1 MPCKI
6 EIRKAIDANIDTL
19 TQNDYWGFREKDA
32 RNAAVK
38 LNSNW
43 GSIASVQQT
52 SGQGGYRII
61 ISRLDEAVDRE
72 FARQSVAE
80 KKFER
85 DLDFF
90 KSDAALYEQEKNEL
104 REGDG
109 PQISTQSSLF
119 GLDKSNLDFHINTL
133 SAVGK
138 FLENIGIEQRLV
150 PEFLAEDGSV
160 VEGALAAA
168 NFVNGTVDILD
179 DLNKRPAAWNKLP
192 EEAAHW
198 WYRLLDKNS
207 ELKEALLTS
216 AATTRKESE
225 LRDSLYG
232 DLYEGPK
239 VISQL
244 ALDEDGNVTQL
255 PALSAIREEAIGQLI
270 AEAIQRI
277 EQRNA
282 APEDYSFLKK
292 FIEWINS
299 IVDMFKS
306 TEADPYDVAAMKILS
321 SDLTDLMSWEE
332 YNALNNSVYIDSVV
346 SDQSVSPVDTSIIA
360 DLGRVEILTG
370 FTDNLVRYPDGVAQ
384 RYRWVFG
391 ERLYETY
398 IDDENEVANLDAG
411 FNDAVN
417 VAPSPAFDT
426 REELD
431 VWIFNNVP
439 QYTLRQERSLQ
450 EVKDNEIFFD
460 RLLNKTFK
468 QRSRFLSKTLKKQYK
483 ILDSEGGLRSY
494 GDFRPRL
501 TNVEITKKLSP
512 IEKEAL
518 IHTNNYTNITPT
530 LKVLPD
536 VLKKYSKN
544 PISLSEPLK
553 MDTAKKQELLVINAV
568 MGMIKEENPTK
579 KSISAED
586 LVNEV
591 SNYLK
596 VNYLLGFANE
606 DQYLSYRIDQTFTEV
621 PDRTTDEDVDM
632 TNLNDET
639 LAQMPM
645 AERQRLIQL
654 TGLTKQNP
662 SVYHNK
668 VSLRFNDKYF
678 ADRSTHFKLSP
689 SAWGNLTYFYTGN
702 NTFKDAVLL
711 HEIQNDNIEFL
722 REFKPNEL
730 NLDNQLLQF
739 KNDLEETL
747 VENLQ
752 QLRNGGLKV
761 VKAKDGFISFSGRS
775 EDPSFEGMV
784 VSTSTRVSPVFNEN
798 YLYRFLKDN
807 QVVGDTP
814 SIQEIEI
821 LHERLLINLRERT
834 DLYEGNR
841 GAETLININNTLDRL
856 YSGRRQY
863 QDFFRKGGAS
873 SILSAED
880 IKNIEDVIAFA
891 EGRFDNISE
900 DIGYFKS
907 DYRIKEIEEKIN
919 NYLNATYK
927 NTYLKFKLDIAAKRG
942 RTGLNPSIKYLL
954 YNSEKKIMEE
964 FNKSITDQKKQK
976 LGALKAE
983 SVYNFQKNLLK
994 ITRNQFIQVINSI
1007 NYNEELL
1014 KQAVDKQIEIDLLQ
1028 KQTNSNENL
1037 DELLEQQE
1045 GFYKQALADADK
1057 SAKELSKKY
1066 KNPEEIA
1073 KETLNIEMNYF
1084 TPLVHHLLQKHIK
1097 EAGKETPMYFSG
1109 HDITLLTQGN
1119 KQTALIYA
1127 GKEEIPF
1134 TPEQV
1139 REIKKEAA
1147 QNLGLLRSV
1156 TNPTTEEV
1164 NKALSEFKKEGR
1176 FNASRI
1182 TSEILQLTKGRP
1194 IETGALYNAMS
1205 QIPGIKL
1212 IWQPSI
1218 KGIKGGAGGYLVDL
1232 SNYNYNTPVLYGLEA
1247 KQPAAE
1253 TSNKLPASPAS
1264 PASVAIFKDFLK
1276 RAGVDIQ
1283 TLKSIIVDGAKQD
1296 ANGAALIMQKLVQ
1309 VIEGKEDV
1317 ALPEEAMHFAV
1328 EIIQQTD
1335 PKLFNQLLKE
1345 INGYAILDK
1354 VFKLYGNDPNYQT
1367 KDGKPDVIKLK
1378 KEAIGKVLA
1387 ETIINKAE
1395 GRTEIPQNLAKVEN
1409 WWQSIITSIKNL
1421 FAKSGMDQAAI
1432 KVMSGEAMGTAADIR
1447 AKEGEV
1453 YFQKNSQQQVYD
1465 KINEV
1470 RSKIEKRDDGY
1481 YINGKKIP
1489 TRVTELIKGWNKDL
1503 LDANEL
1509 TKSEYKKLIDNEK
1522 ALNGTKGHSD
1532 IEYAFGLFVDEN
1544 GDLRADPLNDDG
1556 YISQL
1561 DPNNRKFYETLRDNL
1576 QIRLNSF
1583 PEGTKFMAEVIVYDP
1598 KRGVAGTID
1607 FLAITP
1613 EGKVNILDWKFVDI
1627 DIKMNKGDL
1636 PWYYTSSWRKQMGQY
1651 KLILQ
1656 DSYGINPKDFEQT
1669 RMIPIRAEY
1678 SNINNVT
1685 KELPRVLSV
1694 EIGDPDAQE
1703 ITKNYLIPLGLETET
1718 TGSKEIDA
1726 LLVKLNAEYSRLA
1739 EKGVPPSERLNKN
1752 EQLNILFTSIRQLQM
1767 RGDLGPLLTQAK
1779 VLNRQL
1785 TNLIDKYNTQF
1796 KGKDAKTF
1804 DEAEINRMSLEIN
1817 RAEATISIYTTLDT
1831 DLDFLF
1837 ENDSSEEAKQLEED
1851 LTKTVKDARKLQVQL
1866 RKLSDDFNED
1876 VVAASVDVKKLISP
1890 EKIIKGL
1897 GKWFGTT
1904 STFQSKA
1911 IQVLYKKANKAF
1923 AYAGYDTLDETRRLG
1938 TYKANFDKWAK
1949 SKGLN
1954 PKNYFDILKKKDSN
1968 ELIDQ
1973 YNPDFY
1979 TTLKKKINDK
1989 DVDWIKNNIDI
2000 EAYKA
2005 ALEEKIAE
2013 ETARIEG
2020 KMAGRVG
2027 TDVQNLEAE
2036 ADEISQM
2043 RRKYDI
2049 SNPKGAGW
2057 FQYSL
2062 INKHPDTKWESA
2074 EWVELNKP
2082 QNRAAKDF
2090 YDYIIEKN
2098 NEYAELGYIYKGE
2111 ARTFLPYVRKGL
2123 TEKLI
2128 FGGKITV
2135 GEQFIRSITVDE
2147 GDTGFGKF
2155 DPITGRP
2162 INTIPKYFTREIDG
2176 EVSTDLFRTMALY
2189 NEMAIKYK
2197 YVSEIEEQAQG
2208 LVATERNKK
2217 AIATSIFGKTQKDAN
2232 GDLTYTPD
2240 NSENTKLLDD
2250 MVKSIIYGQKYIT
2263 SESFDQIL
2271 GKFGDFGE
2279 KINKKIGRDLFP
2291 KNLKG
2296 KQISFNK
2303 VINNINNQF
2312 AVNALGLN
2320 LLSSASNYFGGN
2332 SQSIINSGKYFT
2344 KADYLRNQ
2352 LWVLP
2357 GKMIGGDKKKYIAAL
2372 EYFLPL
2378 SENYNREVA
2387 KTLSLSNLTQE
2398 RIQDFLMILMR
2409 KSDLNVQT
2417 TNFYSFLDNSIVLDG
2432 QVVNAREYLR
2442 STPEYE
2448 NMFTGTSDERKTR
2461 RDKFEEDVKQLV
2473 EEKGVMKLAELVD
2486 NKLVIPG
2493 VERKSESVVN
2503 LRRNVQSLTKNALGT
2518 LSDDDIRPINQTI
2531 YGSSFMLFKNWIPRL
2546 VDVRMGNL
2554 KYNSASDAYEWGRMR
2569 MMYRVISDDLLG
2581 SLKSLTSAIKGND
2594 DQWVA
2599 QMQALFEKKAADY
2612 KADTGKDLEMTEGEF
2627 LGLVNQNMKSQML
2640 DVIFLASMWALVMGL
2655 KAFAPDEDEDPAV
2668 RNKYKYLMRAVD
2680 KFKDEITYFYDPTSM
2695 AGLVSKGIFPSLA
2708 IIENFIKVIKNGGT
2722 ELFYLY
2728 VEPDEKA
2735 VKKNFVLKYVMKQ
2748 FPITSQ
2754 AGAYLPAFY
2763 PEAAKD
2769 LGIKAQ
2775 SQSGYAK

>member
-1 MPCKI
+1 MPCKL
-6 EIRKAIDANIDTL
+6 EIRKAIDANISVL
-19 TQNDYWGFREKDA
+19 TGDDYWGFTQKDA
-32 RNAAVK
+32 RNAVVK

-61 ISRLDEAVDRE
+61 ISRLDDAVDRE
-72 FARQSVAE
+72 YDRQVAAE
-80 KKFER
+80 KRFER
-85 DLDFF
+85 NLDFF
-90 KSDAALYEQEKNEL
+90 KSDAALFEQEKNEL

-109 PQISTQSSLF
+109 PQISSESSLF
-119 GLDKSNLDFHINTL
+119 GLDKNNLDFHINTL
-133 SAVGK
+133 SVVGK
-138 FLENIGIEQRLV
+138 FLENIGIEQNLV
-150 PEFLAEDGSV
+150 PEFLAEDGSI

-179 DLNKRPAAWNKLP
+179 DLNKRPDAWNKLP

-216 AATTRKESE
+216 AATSRKESE

-232 DLYEGPK
+232 DLYDAMPK
-239 VISQL
+239 IVGQL
-244 ALDEDGNVTQL
+244 ALDEAGNITQV

-270 AEAIQRI
+270 AEAIKRV
-277 EQRNA
+277 EERNG

-299 IVDMFKS
+299 IVNAFRS

-321 SDLTDLMSWEE
+321 SDMTDLMSWEE

-360 DLGRVEILTG
+360 DLGRVEIFTG
-370 FTDNLVRYPDGVAQ
+370 FTDNLAKYPDGVLQ
-384 RYRWVFG
+384 TYRWVPG
-391 ERLYETY
+391 EKVNNVGQYIEEIYLPEDEY
-398 IDDENEVANLDAG
+398 IDNSNPA
-411 FNDAVN
+411 
-417 VAPSPAFDT
+417 SPAFDT

-431 VWIFNNVP
+431 VWITNNIP

-450 EVKDNEIFFD
+450 EVRDNQMFFD

-468 QRSRFLSKTLKKQYK
+468 QRTRFLSKTIKKQYR
-483 ILDSEGGLRSY
+483 ILTGEQGLRSY
-494 GDFRPRL
+494 NEFSPRL

-518 IHTNNYTNITPT
+518 IYTNNYTNITPT

-553 MDTAKKQELLVINAV
+553 IDTAKKQELLVINAV
-568 MGMIKEENPTK
+568 MGMIKEENPGK

-621 PDRTTDEDVDM
+621 PDRTTDEDIDM
-632 TNLNDET
+632 TNINDET

-678 ADRSTHFKLSP
+678 ADRYTHFKLSP
-689 SAWGNLTYFYTGN
+689 SAWGNLTYFYTGD

-730 NLDNQLLQF
+730 NLDTQLQQF
-739 KNDLEETL
+739 KNDLENKL
-747 VENLQ
+747 AENLE
-752 QLRNGGLKV
+752 QLRNGGNTIMR
-761 VKAKDGFISFSGRS
+761 AKDGYLSNATSEREYNFEDTFGISLGKK
-775 EDPSFEGMV
+775 
-784 VSTSTRVSPVFNEN
+784 VSPVFNEN
-798 YLYRFLKDN
+798 YLYKWLKNN
-807 QVVGDTP
+807 QLIGDRP
-814 SIQEIEI
+814 SIEELSIF
-821 LHERLLINLRERT
+821 HERLLTKLQEEI
-834 DLYEGNR
+834 DLYEGNNN
-841 GAETLININNTLDRL
+841 AQTLIDINKTLDNH
-856 YSGRRQY
+856 YSQRRQY
-863 QDFFRKGGAS
+863 QDFFRRGGLR

-880 IKNIEDVIAFA
+880 ITTIESAIADASVRYGTLSDKIQSF
-891 EGRFDNISE
+891 GNDNR
-900 DIGYFKS
+900 IGQ
-907 DYRIKEIEEKIN
+907 IEAKITNHLEKTYGKKFN
-919 NYLNATYK
+919 NSH
-927 NTYLKFKLDIAAKRG
+927 LKLAAKRG
-942 RTGLNPSIKYLL
+942 RTGVNPSVNYLL
-954 YNSEKKIMEE
+954 YNSEKKIIEE
-964 FNKSITDQKKQK
+964 LNKRITENKKSK
-976 LGALKAE
+976 LGAIKGE
-983 SVYNFQKNLLK
+983 SLYKFQKNLSK
-994 ITRNQFIQVINSI
+994 ITLNQFIQVINSI

-1014 KQAVDKQIEIDLLQ
+1014 KEAVDKQIEIDLLQ
-1028 KQTNSNENL
+1028 KQDTSSERL
-1037 DELLEQQE
+1037 TELLAEQE
-1045 GFYKQALADADK
+1045 GLYRQALADADK
-1057 SAKELSKKY
+1057 SAKQLSKKY

-1073 KETLNIEMNYF
+1073 KETLNVEMGYF
-1084 TPLVHHLLQKHIK
+1084 TPLVHHLIQKHIK

-1119 KQTALIYA
+1119 TLTALIYA
-1127 GKEEIPF
+1127 GKEEVPF
-1134 TPEQV
+1134 TPEQAKQ
-1139 REIKKEAA
+1139 IKKEAA
-1147 QNLGLLRSV
+1147 VKLKLVSADASY
-1156 TNPTTEEV
+1156 EEV
-1164 NKALSEFKKEGR
+1164 TKALSEFKKKDKYNGQ
-1176 FNASRI
+1176 RI
-1182 TSEILQLTKGRP
+1182 SSEILRITNNRP

-1205 QIPGIKL
+1205 QIPGVKL

-1232 SNYNYNTPVLYGLEA
+1232 SNYNYNTPILYGLQSKPVA
-1247 KQPAAE
+1247 KKTTE
-1253 TSNKLPASPAS
+1253 IPASKAS

-1283 TLKSIIVDGAKQD
+1283 TLKSIIVNGETQD
-1296 ANGAALIMQKLVQ
+1296 VNGAALIMQKLVQ

-1345 INGYAILDK
+1345 INSYAVLDQ
-1354 VFKLYGNDPNYQT
+1354 VFKTYGNDKNYQT

-1395 GRTEIPQNLAKVEN
+1395 SKTERPENLAKVES
-1409 WWQSIITSIKNL
+1409 WWEKIITSIKNL
-1421 FAKSGMDQAAI
+1421 FAKSGFDQAAI

-1447 AKEGEV
+1447 AKEGDV
-1453 YFQKNSQQQVYD
+1453 YFQKSSQQQIYD
-1465 KINEV
+1465 RINEV
-1470 RSKIEKRDDGY
+1470 RAKIEKREDGY
-1481 YINGKKIP
+1481 YIDNKKIP
-1489 TRVTELIKGWNKDL
+1489 TRVTELIKGFNKDL

-1509 TKSEYKKLIDNEK
+1509 TKSEYKKLVDEDK
-1522 ALNGTKGHSD
+1522 ALNGTHGHSD

-1544 GDLRADPLNDDG
+1544 GDLRADPLDDEG
-1556 YISQL
+1556 YKSQL
-1561 DPNNRKFYETLRDNL
+1561 DPNDRTFYETLRDNL
-1576 QIRLNSF
+1576 KARLNSF
-1583 PEGTKFMAEVIVYDP
+1583 PEGTKFMSEVTVYDP

-1613 EGKVNILDWKFVDI
+1613 QGKVNILDWKFVDI
-1627 DIKMNKGDL
+1627 DVKMNKGDL
-1636 PWYYTSSWRKQMGQY
+1636 PWYYTNSWRKQMGQY

-1656 DSYGINPKDFEQT
+1656 DNYGINPKDFEQT

-1678 SNINNVT
+1678 SPMNLTT
-1685 KELPRVLSV
+1685 KEIPTLLSV
-1694 EIGDPDAQE
+1694 EIGDPDAQQ

-1718 TGSKEIDA
+1718 TGHKEIDD

-1739 EKGVPPSERLNKN
+1739 AKGVPPSEKLNKN

-1767 RGDLGPLLTQAK
+1767 RGDLNPLITQAK

-1785 TNLIDKYNTQF
+1785 TNLINKYNTEF
-1796 KGKDAKTF
+1796 KGKDPKTF
-1804 DEAEINRMSLEIN
+1804 DEAEMNRMSLEIN

-1837 ENDSSEEAKQLEED
+1837 LGNLSEEAKKLEED
-1851 LTKTVKDARKLQVQL
+1851 LSKTVKDARKLQVQL
-1866 RKLSDDFNED
+1866 RKLSDDFNQD
-1876 VVAASVDVKKLISP
+1876 IVAASVDVKNFLSA
-1890 EKIIKGL
+1890 EKIIKGF
-1897 GKWFGTT
+1897 GRWFGTT

-1923 AYAGYDTLDETRRLG
+1923 AYAGFDTLDETRRLEN
-1938 TYKANFDKWAK
+1938 YKKNFDKWAK
-1949 SKGLN
+1949 TKGLSA
-1954 PKNYFDILKKKDSN
+1954 KNYFDILKKKDSN

-1979 TTLKKKINDK
+1979 TTLKKNINDK
-1989 DVDWIKNNIDI
+1989 NVDWIKENIDVD
-2000 EAYKA
+2000 AYKA
-2005 ALEEKIAE
+2005 ALAEKIE
-2013 ETARIEG
+2013 EEQLRIEN

-2027 TDVQNLEAE
+2027 TDVENLEAE

-2043 RRKYDI
+2043 KRKYDI
-2049 SNPKGAGW
+2049 SSKAGAGW
-2057 FQYSL
+2057 FQYNL
-2062 INKHPDTKWESA
+2062 INKHPDAKWESK
-2074 EWVELNKP
+2074 EWKELTKAGNE
-2082 QNRAAKDF
+2082 AAKDF

-2098 NEYAELGYIYKGE
+2098 NEYADLGYIYKGE
-2111 ARTFLPYVRKGL
+2111 ARTFLPFVRKGL

-2128 FGGKITV
+2128 FGGNITI
-2135 GEQFIRSITVDE
+2135 GEQFIRSITIDE

-2162 INTIPKYFTREIDG
+2162 VNTIPKYFTREIDG

-2208 LVATERNKK
+2208 LLATERNKK
-2217 AIATSIFGKTQKDAN
+2217 AIATSIFGKTQKEPN
-2232 GDLTYTPD
+2232 GDLAYTPD
-2240 NSENTKLLDD
+2240 NSQNTKLLDD
-2250 MVKSIIYGQKYIT
+2250 MIKSIIYGQKYIT

-2296 KQISFNK
+2296 RQISFNK

-2312 AVNALGLN
+2312 AINALGLN

-2332 SQSIINSGKYFT
+2332 AQSIINSGKYFT
-2344 KADYLRNQ
+2344 KADYIKNE
-2352 LWVLP
+2352 LWILP
-2357 GKMIGGDKKKYIAAL
+2357 GKMVGGDKKKYIAAL

-2378 SENYNREVA
+2378 SENYNREIA

-2398 RIQDFLMILMR
+2398 RIQDFLMILM
-2409 KSDLNVQT
+2409 KSSDLNVQT
-2417 TNFYSFLDNSIVLDG
+2417 CNFYSFLDNSIVLDG
-2432 QVVNAREYLR
+2432 EVVNAREYLR

-2448 NMFTGTSDERKTR
+2448 NMFDGTSDERKAR
-2461 RDKFEEDVKQLV
+2461 KDKFEEDVKQLV
-2473 EEKGVMKLAELVD
+2473 EDKGVMKLAELVD

-2493 VERKSESVVN
+2493 VQRKSQSVVN
-2503 LRRNVQSLTKNALGT
+2503 LRKNVQSLTKDALGT
-2518 LSDDDIRPINQTI
+2518 LSEDDIRPINQTI

-2546 VDVRMGNL
+2546 VDVRLGNL

-2569 MMYRVISDDLLG
+2569 MTYRVISNDLIG
-2581 SLKSLTSAIKGND
+2581 SLNSLASSIRGND

-2599 QMQALFEKKAADY
+2599 QMRTLFEKKADDY
-2612 KADTGKDLEMTEGEF
+2612 KADTGKELEMTEGEF
-2627 LGLVNQNMKSQML
+2627 LNLVNQNMKSQIL
-2640 DVIFLASMWALVMGL
+2640 DVIFLVSMWALVMGL

-2668 RNKYKYLMRAVD
+2668 RNKYKYLMKAVD

-2708 IIENFIKVIKNGGT
+2708 LIENFIKIIKNGGK

-2728 VEPDEKA
+2728 VEPDEKE

-2748 FPITSQ
+2748 FPVTSQ
-2754 AGAYLPAFY
+2754 GGAYLPAFY
-2763 PEAAKD
+2763 PELAKD

-2775 SQSGYAK
+2775 SQSGYSR